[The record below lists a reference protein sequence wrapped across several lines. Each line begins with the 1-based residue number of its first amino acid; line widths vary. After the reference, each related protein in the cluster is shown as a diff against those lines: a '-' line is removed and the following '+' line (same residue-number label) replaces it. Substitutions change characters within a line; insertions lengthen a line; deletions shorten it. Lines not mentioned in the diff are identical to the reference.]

1 MKTKILKKLICV
13 SIVLI
18 MSSSIIAMPIEV
30 GTGVNTAGVYIEW
43 SDGFIAE
50 FDINFGQSALDTITG
65 ADLLLTL
72 DSELSDFT
80 LAYTNWGSETAP
92 DLFVDGIEY
101 QGHIN
106 SGYSGGENW
115 WHYWIK
121 DAGESEWI
129 SPMYGMSSRTVHNGD
144 VDGWIY
150 GRGGAPIP
158 EPTTT
163 ASLALGG
170 LLLRRRRN

>member
-1 MKTKILKKLICV
+1 MKTKISKKLICA

-18 MSSSIIAMPIEV
+18 VSSSIIAMPIEV

-50 FDINFGQSALDTITG
+50 FDINFGQSTLDTITG

-72 DSELSDFT
+72 DGELSDFT
-80 LAYTNWGSETAP
+80 LIYTNWGSETAP
-92 DLFVDGIEY
+92 DLFVSGIEY

-106 SGYSGGENW
+106 SGYGGGENW

-121 DAGESEWI
+121 DVDESEWI
-129 SPMYGMSSRTVHNGD
+129 SPMYGMSNRTVCNGD
-144 VDGWIY
+144 MDGWIY
-150 GRGGAPIP
+150 GRSTTIP
-158 EPTTT
+158 EPTTIALLT
-163 ASLALGG
+163 LGG